1 MSEARNLRNMVHA
14 QTPLLGDEN
23 TPLHEDPRGGTGF
36 EGATPRHQVAFTP
49 NPLAT
54 PLRGPGGADPS
65 ATPINAS
72 VSGTPLRTPI
82 RDSLRI
88 NPDDG
93 FSTVGDTPREQR
105 IRNLDAK
112 RALQAGFSNL
122 PKPANDYEVLVP
134 EDEDED
140 DDAGNGVLTEEDA
153 AERDARNKRRK
164 EEEERRALA
173 RRSAVVRL
181 GLPRPANVDVDRLLS
196 DFNASPESDDE
207 LAVARR
213 LIDIELVQL
222 MQHDSIAHPIPG
234 TSRPGATQ
242 SYYEHP
248 DDSDV
253 AAAKAEVHKELASLL
268 GYPQANE
275 EAVKK
280 GVITLTQIEEVDE
293 SMSWARE
300 RERLVYDAK
309 TRSWVDPTTLSLEAR
324 LAGASALLEL
334 DRETMA
340 KEASRAS
347 KMEKKLNLVLGGF
360 QMRASA
366 LTKRVT
372 EAFAELQRTEIDVES
387 FARLHVNESAS
398 APRRVEALKEE
409 VEKLERKER
418 TLQARYQELQEQRE
432 EVQLRI
438 AVAEERL
445 MVEAEAMNEEAL
457 QAEEMNE

>member
-1 MSEARNLRNMVHA
+1 MSEARNLRNMVQA

-65 ATPINAS
+65 ATPISAS

-82 RDSLRI
+82 RDNLRI

-93 FSTVGDTPREQR
+93 FSTIGDTPREQR
-105 IRNLDAK
+105 MRNLDAK
-112 RALQAGFSNL
+112 RVLKAGFSSL

-140 DDAGNGVLTEEDA
+140 EDAGSGALTVEDS

-173 RRSAVVRL
+173 RRSAVVQL
-181 GLPRPANVDVDRLLS
+181 GLPRPANVDVNRLLS
-196 DFNASPESDDE
+196 DFTVNPETGDE
-207 LAVARR
+207 LASARR

-234 TSRPGATQ
+234 TSQPGATQ

-248 DDSDV
+248 DDSDL
-253 AAAKAEVHKELASLL
+253 ATAKAEVHKELAGLF

-275 EAVKK
+275 AAVKK
-280 GVITLTQIEEVDE
+280 GVIALAQIEEVDQ
-293 SMSWARE
+293 SISWASE
-300 RERLVYDAK
+300 RQRLVYDAK
-309 TRSWVDPTTLSLEAR
+309 TWTWVDPTTLSLEAR
-324 LAGASALLEL
+324 LAGASALLEQ

-340 KEASRAS
+340 TEASRAS
-347 KMEKKLNLVLGGF
+347 KMEKKLNVVLGGF

-372 EAFAELQRTEIDVES
+372 EAFAELQRTEIDLES

-409 VEKLERKER
+409 VEKLERRER
-418 TLQARYQELQEQRE
+418 TLQARYQELQELRE
-432 EVQLRI
+432 ETQLRV
-438 AVAEERL
+438 AAAEERL
-445 MVEAEAMNEEAL
+445 MAEAEAMNEEAL
-457 QAEEMNE
+457 QADEMNE